1 MHIVHAHATIY
12 VPMKSVNCSFAVE
25 YMYAVKDAIYMY
37 MYVVTSFNVQYMCLD
52 LTDNV
57 FF

>member
-1 MHIVHAHATIY
+1 MHIVHVHATIY

-37 MYVVTSFNVQYMCLD
+37 VVTSFNVQCMCLD
-52 LTDNV
+52 LTDHV